1 VWVVLHSALEEF
13 HLREARNGEM
23 DEAVVQALVRQVADE
38 ALVGALRIAGLV
50 CHYDIYY
57 SPLTGLCSKT
67 SVLTSNG
74 YLRLD
79 PNILHFSTYAAGMFL
94 ARHGKPEVKTCI
106 KGLEQYSF
114 AYEEA
119 FEQAKWMQQV
129 YASSIV
135 APTHVSQS
143 LLSSSSSM
151 SNGINAPLS
160 AAEPPDSPLMLYMA
174 HTNGSSSVPQVSFT
188 FDSVLLDSAFSVFRY
203 HRTRNP
209 HPIQQSSLNLPMH

>member
-1 VWVVLHSALEEF
+1 
-13 HLREARNGEM
+13 
-23 DEAVVQALVRQVADE
+23 
-38 ALVGALRIAGLV
+38 
-50 CHYDIYY
+50 
-57 SPLTGLCSKT
+57 
-67 SVLTSNG
+67 
-74 YLRLD
+74 
-79 PNILHFSTYAAGMFL
+79 MFL

-135 APTHVSQS
+135 APTHVTQS

-151 SNGINAPLS
+151 PNGINAPLS

-174 HTNGSSSVPQVSFT
+174 HTNGSSSVPQVSFN
-188 FDSVLLDSAFSVFRY
+188 FDSVLLYLAFCVQVSPYTESPSNSAVEPQPSY
-203 HRTRNP
+203 ALGYS
-209 HPIQQSSLNLPMH
+209 Q